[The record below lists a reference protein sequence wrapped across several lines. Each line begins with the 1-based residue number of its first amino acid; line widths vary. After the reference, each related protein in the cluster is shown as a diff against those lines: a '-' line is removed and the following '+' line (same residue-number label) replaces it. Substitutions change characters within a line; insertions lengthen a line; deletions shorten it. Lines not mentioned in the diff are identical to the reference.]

1 MVVIQNSIFD
11 DSINEKKLADTL
23 QKITDDLGKSGEL
36 LIRLVNISEIRS
48 LNKTYRH
55 KNQATNVLSF
65 PSELPKEITE
75 IIFGDVVVCVE
86 VVRKEAKAQGKTF
99 ENHLLHICI
108 HGTLHL
114 FGYDHIEESDAQK
127 MENLEIKILHKLGI
141 KNPYTNL

>member
-86 VVRKEAKAQGKTF
+86 VVRKEAKEQGKTF